1 MVRDGKGKFYKQLK
15 IDKQTRN
22 LIRAY
27 RIIKKE
33 FERNPF
39 INFTKEENTK
49 E

>member
-15 IDKQTRN
+15 IDKKTRL

-27 RIIKKE
+27 RQIKKD
-33 FERNPF
+33 FEKHSF
-39 INFTKEENTK
+39 INYTEEENTK